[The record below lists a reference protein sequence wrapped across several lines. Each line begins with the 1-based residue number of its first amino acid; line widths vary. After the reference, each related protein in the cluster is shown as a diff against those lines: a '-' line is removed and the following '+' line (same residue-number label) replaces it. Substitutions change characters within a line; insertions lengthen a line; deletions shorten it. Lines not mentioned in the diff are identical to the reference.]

1 MSDNKVNQ
9 DVCGKE
15 GCTSN
20 PEDCAQD
27 PASCMANS
35 AYFGKTKGETKGGNN
50 EENMDDCMGR
60 SLDQLS
66 KAFMAS
72 AHRWEMIVYPAL
84 FAFIILAAYG
94 FFLIYSLT
102 TDISRVADDMSKITL
117 TMERVAVNMDAM
129 TKNMVVMTQTVDSQ
143 SASMKEMVY
152 HIRGM
157 NMSMNQMRY
166 DMSIMNNS
174 VSRPMSFMNNF
185 MPW

>member
-1 MSDNKVNQ
+1 MSDGKNEQ
-9 DVCGKE
+9 EICGKD

-35 AYFGKTKGETKGGNN
+35 VYFGKTKGKNKDSN
-50 EENMDDCMGR
+50 DEENMDDCMGR

-72 AHRWEMIVYPAL
+72 ARRWEMIVYPAL
-84 FAFIILAAYG
+84 FAFIVLAAYG

-102 TDISRVADDMSKITL
+102 TDISRVANDMSKITL
-117 TMERVAVNMDAM
+117 TMERVAVNMDAVS
-129 TKNMVVMTQTVDSQ
+129 KNMVLMTQTVDSQ
-143 SASMKEMVY
+143 SASMKEMTY

-157 NMSMNQMRY
+157 NMSMNQMRH
-166 DMSIMNNS
+166 DMSN
-174 VSRPMSFMNNF
+174 VSRPMNFMNDF
-185 MPW
+185 LPW

>member
-1 MSDNKVNQ
+1 MSNDKIEQ
-9 DVCGKE
+9 EVCGKD

-35 AYFGKTKGETKGGNN
+35 AYFGKSDDGAAEGNN
-50 EENMDDCMGR
+50 KESMEDCMGR

-72 AHRWEMIVYPAL
+72 ARRWEMIVYPAL

-102 TDISRVADDMSKITL
+102 TDISRVANDMNKITL
-117 TMERVAVNMDAM
+117 TMERVAVNMDAVS
-129 TKNMVVMTQTVDSQ
+129 KNMVLMTQTVDSQ
-143 SASMKEMVY
+143 SASMKEMTY

-157 NMSMNQMRY
+157 NMSMNQMRH
-166 DMSIMNNS
+166 DMSN
-174 VSRPMSFMNNF
+174 VSRPMNFMNDF
-185 MPW
+185 LPW